1 MTLCPSGG
9 DPPHSL
15 HCHYSSFNT
24 YMRRFR
30 RFCSG
35 SLALA
40 SLDLPAG
47 IIVPTSPRRS
57 PPRLLPQQLA
67 VAWDQRPDRRTR
79 RALLHLSYSSAPP
92 FGSVMLV
99 TQSPARPR
107 GRRYAITFARRAHDA
122 KPPEIYVLPTE
133 SDTYKRVRDP
143 RSILITGASSGIG
156 AALARAY
163 AAPRTRL
170 AICGRDTARLAT
182 VANLCRERGAE
193 VIETCLDVTEAPAV
207 AAWID
212 TADRA
217 SPLELVIANAGV
229 QGGLWRDGCG
239 ETLDELHRVMDV
251 NFGGVSNTIYPVLP
265 AMRRRR
271 RGQIA
276 LIASL
281 AALRGLPYSPG
292 YCASKAAVRIYGEAL
307 RSWLAPEGIDVSVVL
322 PGFVETRLSG

>member
-1 MTLCPSGG
+1 MHG
-9 DPPHSL
+9 
-15 HCHYSSFNT
+15 
-24 YMRRFR
+24 
-30 RFCSG
+30 
-35 SLALA
+35 
-40 SLDLPAG
+40 
-47 IIVPTSPRRS
+47 
-57 PPRLLPQQLA
+57 
-67 VAWDQRPDRRTR
+67 
-79 RALLHLSYSSAPP
+79 
-92 FGSVMLV
+92 
-99 TQSPARPR
+99 
-107 GRRYAITFARRAHDA
+107 
-122 KPPEIYVLPTE
+122 IYVLATE
-133 SDTYKRVRDP
+133 DGTYKRVRDP

-170 AICGRDTARLAT
+170 AICGRDTARLAA
-182 VANLCRERGAE
+182 VADLCRERGAE

-229 QGGLWRDGCG
+229 QGGLWRDGAG
-239 ETLDELHRVMDV
+239 ETLGELHRVMEV
-251 NFGGVSNTIYPVLP
+251 NFGGVSNTIHPVLP

-322 PGFVETRLSG
+322 PGFVETRLSNTVSGPKPLIFSPERAAGIIRRGLAKGRRQIAFPYPLYLGMKLMRALPAGLVDTILRRVAVDIGPYA

>member
-1 MTLCPSGG
+1 
-9 DPPHSL
+9 
-15 HCHYSSFNT
+15 
-24 YMRRFR
+24 MR
-30 RFCSG
+30 S
-35 SLALA
+35 
-40 SLDLPAG
+40 
-47 IIVPTSPRRS
+47 VT
-57 PPRLLPQQLA
+57 
-67 VAWDQRPDRRTR
+67 DRTNE
-79 RALLHLSYSSAPP
+79 
-92 FGSVMLV
+92 F
-99 TQSPARPR
+99 SPARSR
-107 GRRYAITFARRAHDA
+107 VRRYAITFACRAHDA

-193 VIETCLDVTEAPAV
+193 VIETCLDVTQAPAV

-229 QGGLWRDGCG
+229 QGGLWRDGAG
-239 ETLDELHRVMDV
+239 ETLGELHRVMEV
-251 NFGGVSNTIYPVLP
+251 NFGGVSNTIHPVLP

-307 RSWLAPEGIDVSVVL
+307 RSWLAPEGIDVSVIL
-322 PGFVETRLSG
+322 LGFVETRLSNTVSGPKPLILSPERAAGIIRRGLAKGRRQIAFPYPLYLGMHLMRALPAGLVDTILRRVAVDIGPYA

>member
-1 MTLCPSGG
+1 MNS
-9 DPPHSL
+9 
-15 HCHYSSFNT
+15 
-24 YMRRFR
+24 
-30 RFCSG
+30 
-35 SLALA
+35 AQ
-40 SLDLPAG
+40 
-47 IIVPTSPRRS
+47 RS
-57 PPRLLPQQLA
+57 
-67 VAWDQRPDRRTR
+67 
-79 RALLHLSYSSAPP
+79 
-92 FGSVMLV
+92 
-99 TQSPARPR
+99 R
-107 GRRYAITFARRAHDA
+107 GRRYAMTLACRVHDS
-122 KPPEIYVLPTE
+122 KPPEIYVLAIE
-133 SDTYKRVRDP
+133 SDTYKRVRNP

-170 AICGRDTARLAT
+170 AICGRDAARLAA
-182 VANLCRERGAE
+182 VADLCRERGAE
-193 VIETCLDVTEAPAV
+193 VIETCLDVTEAAAA

-212 TADRA
+212 TVDRA
-217 SPLELVIANAGV
+217 SPLDLVIANAGV

-307 RSWLAPEGIDVSVVL
+307 RCWLAPEGIGVSVVL
-322 PGFVETRLSG
+322 PGFVETRMSDTVSGPKPLILSSERAAGIIRRGLAKGRRQVAFPYPLYLGMRLMRALPAGLIDTILRRVAVDIGPYA

>member
-1 MTLCPSGG
+1 VDT
-9 DPPHSL
+9 
-15 HCHYSSFNT
+15 
-24 YMRRFR
+24 
-30 RFCSG
+30 
-35 SLALA
+35 
-40 SLDLPAG
+40 
-47 IIVPTSPRRS
+47 
-57 PPRLLPQQLA
+57 
-67 VAWDQRPDRRTR
+67 
-79 RALLHLSYSSAPP
+79 
-92 FGSVMLV
+92 
-99 TQSPARPR
+99 
-107 GRRYAITFARRAHDA
+107 HDA
-122 KPPEIYVLPTE
+122 KPPEMYVLPTE
-133 SDTYKRVRDP
+133 SDTYKRVKDP

-163 AAPRTRL
+163 AAPRIHL
-170 AICGRDTARLAT
+170 AICGRDTARLAA

-212 TADRA
+212 IADRA

-229 QGGLWRDGCG
+229 QGGLWRDGAG
-239 ETLDELHRVMDV
+239 ETLGELQRVMEV
-251 NFGGVSNTIYPVLP
+251 NFGGVSNTIHPVLS
-265 AMRRRR
+265 AMRQRR

-322 PGFVETRLSG
+322 LGFVETRLSNTVSGPKPLILSPERAAGIIRRGLAKGRRQIAFPYPLYLSMQLMRALPAGLIDTILRRVSVDIGPYA

>member
-1 MTLCPSGG
+1 
-9 DPPHSL
+9 
-15 HCHYSSFNT
+15 
-24 YMRRFR
+24 
-30 RFCSG
+30 
-35 SLALA
+35 
-40 SLDLPAG
+40 
-47 IIVPTSPRRS
+47 
-57 PPRLLPQQLA
+57 
-67 VAWDQRPDRRTR
+67 
-79 RALLHLSYSSAPP
+79 
-92 FGSVMLV
+92 MLV

-229 QGGLWRDGCG
+229 QGGLWRDGAG
-239 ETLDELHRVMDV
+239 ETLGELHRVMEV
-251 NFGGVSNTIYPVLP
+251 NFGGVSNTIHPVLST
-265 AMRRRR
+265 MRRRR

-322 PGFVETRLSG
+322 LGFVETRLSNTVSGPKPLILSPERAAGIIRRGLAKGRRQIAFPYPLYLSMQLMRALPAGLVDTILRRVAVDIGPYA

>member
-1 MTLCPSGG
+1 MK
-9 DPPHSL
+9 
-15 HCHYSSFNT
+15 F
-24 YMRRFR
+24 
-30 RFCSG
+30 
-35 SLALA
+35 
-40 SLDLPAG
+40 
-47 IIVPTSPRRS
+47 
-57 PPRLLPQQLA
+57 
-67 VAWDQRPDRRTR
+67 
-79 RALLHLSYSSAPP
+79 
-92 FGSVMLV
+92 
-99 TQSPARPR
+99 SPARSR
-107 GRRYAITFARRAHDA
+107 GRRYAITFVCRAHDA

-133 SDTYKRVRDP
+133 SDRYKRVRDP

-170 AICGRDTARLAT
+170 AICGRDTARLAA

-229 QGGLWRDGCG
+229 QGGLWRDGAG
-239 ETLDELHRVMDV
+239 ETLGELHRVMEV
-251 NFGGVSNTIYPVLP
+251 NFGGVSNTIHPVLST
-265 AMRRRR
+265 MRRRR

-276 LIASL
+276 LISSL

-322 PGFVETRLSG
+322 LGFVETRLSNTVSGPKPLILSPERAAGIIRRGLAKGRRQIAFPYPLYLSMQLMRALPAGLVDTILRRVAVDIGPYA

>member
-1 MTLCPSGG
+1 MPE
-9 DPPHSL
+9 PP
-15 HCHYSSFNT
+15 
-24 YMRRFR
+24 
-30 RFCSG
+30 
-35 SLALA
+35 
-40 SLDLPAG
+40 
-47 IIVPTSPRRS
+47 
-57 PPRLLPQQLA
+57 
-67 VAWDQRPDRRTR
+67 
-79 RALLHLSYSSAPP
+79 
-92 FGSVMLV
+92 
-99 TQSPARPR
+99 
-107 GRRYAITFARRAHDA
+107 
-122 KPPEIYVLPTE
+122 KIYVLAIE

-163 AAPRTRL
+163 AAPRTHL
-170 AICGRDTARLAT
+170 ALCGRNAARLAA

-193 VIETCLDVTEAPAV
+193 VMEACLDVTEAAAV
-207 AAWID
+207 AAWIVNV
-212 TADRA
+212 DRA

-229 QGGLWRDGCG
+229 QGGLWRDGAG
-239 ETLDELHRVMDV
+239 ETLGELHRVIEV
-251 NFGGVSNTIYPVLP
+251 NFGGVSNTIHPVLP

-322 PGFVETRLSG
+322 PGFVETRLSNTVSGPKPRILSPERAAGIIRRGLAKGRRQIAFPYPLFLGMQLMRALPSGLVDTILRRVAVDIGPYA

>member
-1 MTLCPSGG
+1 M
-9 DPPHSL
+9 
-15 HCHYSSFNT
+15 
-24 YMRRFR
+24 
-30 RFCSG
+30 
-35 SLALA
+35 SLAH
-40 SLDLPAG
+40 
-47 IIVPTSPRRS
+47 RS
-57 PPRLLPQQLA
+57 R
-67 VAWDQRPDRRTR
+67 DRR
-79 RALLHLSYSSAPP
+79 Y
-92 FGSVMLV
+92 F
-99 TQSPARPR
+99 
-107 GRRYAITFARRAHDA
+107 ITFARRAHDA

-229 QGGLWRDGCG
+229 QGGLWRDGAG
-239 ETLDELHRVMDV
+239 ETLGELHRVMEV
-251 NFGGVSNTIYPVLP
+251 NFGGVSNTIHPVLST
-265 AMRRRR
+265 MRRRR

-322 PGFVETRLSG
+322 LGFVETRLSNTVSGPKPLILSPERAAGIIRRGLAKGRRQIAFPYPLYLSMQLMRALPAGLVDTILRRVAVDIGPYA